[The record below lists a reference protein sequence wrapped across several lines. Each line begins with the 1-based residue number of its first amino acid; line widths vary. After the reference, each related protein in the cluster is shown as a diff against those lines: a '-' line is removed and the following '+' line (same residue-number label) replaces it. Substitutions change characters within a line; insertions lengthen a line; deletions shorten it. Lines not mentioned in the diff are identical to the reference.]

1 MACPLGRRYFLIRGK
16 GASLL
21 FEDFVHQ
28 KMSGNKADGNA
39 TQPTFA
45 LNRKITGVFD
55 NDVESPPGSP
65 QDAVRKKPQVSSE
78 SDNPYL
84 LFATPSTFTPSSP
97 CPPRLASTVAFLP
110 LSTHLS
116 CLCALDSPGTRV
128 PFFLFVLV
136 VPSHPPQASRR
147 VSGLWDS
154 SVEAG
159 NAGHRMSIDAQ
170 ERKNE
175 GLSNENNVRA
185 VLNTAVESDAPIPNI
200 VKALVDHPDNRQ
212 MQWMGIEALANM
224 APGNA
229 QARKE
234 IADNGGPSLVVAAMA
249 RYPEDEKVQAKGC
262 WAMANGTQDQ
272 EDIWVSQGCISALTR
287 AVDHASDCASKEG
300 VSQKQYDSAASRFM
314 IASRAF
320 KNLIN
325 TTAAAEDALKCDTP
339 NVLKRGVDVFK
350 KDPMA
355 QWRGDEAIGKITGLL
370 DVSKK

>member
-1 MACPLGRRYFLIRGK
+1 
-16 GASLL
+16 
-21 FEDFVHQ
+21 
-28 KMSGNKADGNA
+28 MSA
-39 TQPTFA
+39 TQPTVA

-78 SDNPYL
+78 SDGIYL
-84 LFATPSTFTPSSP
+84 LFATPLNFP
-97 CPPRLASTVAFLP
+97 LP
-110 LSTHLS
+110 HLS
-116 CLCALDSPGTRV
+116 CLCTLDSPGIRV
-128 PFFLFVLV
+128 SILFFLFFLI

-175 GLSNENNVRA
+175 GLSNEANVRA

-200 VKALVDHPDNRQ
+200 VKALVEQPHNRQ

-355 QWRGDEAIGKITGLL
+355 QWRGDEAIGKIAGLL
-370 DVSKK
+370 DTLKK